1 MLQEAGAQGGDDDD
15 EAAAELLNLA
25 NEDWQLRLEEAVHE
39 AKRKMRAQ
47 MCAQVEEVPFPS
59 RCMLHSCFL
68 AIWWTQCS
76 RRACVL
82 FMCGV
87 VTVSVGFRSRNATF
101 RRRLN

>member
-59 RCMLHSCFL
+59 RRMLHGCFL
-68 AIWWTQCS
+68 ASGRHSVAVALVYCL
-76 RRACVL
+76 CV
-82 FMCGV
+82 V
-87 VTVSVGFRSRNATF
+87 W
-101 RRRLN
+101 